1 MTNTFDLVN
10 VINLIWTVFTGNQS
24 WHSLSVRSTENRNE
38 CYPFDISSHTISS
51 TSSNNLRHLL
61 NITAVV
67 RSFVQVLSQ
76 PSQNSYAAL
85 VDKSQEDIV
94 IVKVKLKTLN
104 CKL

>member
-10 VINLIWTVFTGNQS
+10 VIDFIWT
-24 WHSLSVRSTENRNE
+24 LNE

-51 TSSNNLRHLL
+51 PSSNNLRHLL

-76 PSQNSYAAL
+76 PSQNS
-85 VDKSQEDIV
+85 
-94 IVKVKLKTLN
+94 
-104 CKL
+104 